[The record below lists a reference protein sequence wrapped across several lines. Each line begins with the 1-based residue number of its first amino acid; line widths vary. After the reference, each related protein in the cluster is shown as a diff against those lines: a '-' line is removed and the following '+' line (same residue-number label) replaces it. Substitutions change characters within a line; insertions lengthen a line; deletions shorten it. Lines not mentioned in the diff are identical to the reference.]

1 MRAVPGGDHIMQV
14 EFARETAIM
23 AREFL
28 DANIPGAP

>member
-1 MRAVPGGDHIMQV
+1 MQV

>member
-1 MRAVPGGDHIMQV
+1 MQV
-14 EFARETAIM
+14 EFARETTIM